1 MQNYLPEVKEET
13 RIEFEDELLIT
24 DFVSIDD
31 FYLITK
37 AVLKPKE
44 RFLSNPE
51 VNPIDYIPTRGLE
64 ETYEAYEEKIY
75 IITFNSK
82 VVKIG
87 RTKVGMK
94 GRHQS
99 YNCGTRK
106 ARAKGTCSVTN
117 YNVTEAQY
125 TAIRDGV
132 NIDWYCF
139 DVPQLKTQL
148 NIFGE
153 NHEVVA
159 ETNDKYESVLINQ
172 YIEASGNKPLLSVNS
187 GVS

>member
-1 MQNYLPEVKEET
+1 MENYLPEVIEET
-13 RIEFEDELLIT
+13 RVDFSKELPIT
-24 DFVSIDD
+24 EFVSLED
-31 FYLITK
+31 FYLIAK
-37 AVLKPKE
+37 ADLKPKE
-44 RFLSNPE
+44 RFLKNPE
-51 VNPIDYIPTRGLE
+51 VNPIDYIPTLGLE
-64 ETYEAYEEKIY
+64 ETYEKYKEQIY
-75 IITFNSK
+75 IITFDNK

-87 RTKVGMK
+87 KTKVGMK

-132 NIDWYCF
+132 SVDWYCF
-139 DVPQLKTQL
+139 DIPQLRTEL

-153 NHEVVA
+153 NHVVVA

-172 YIEASGNKPLLSVNS
+172 YIEAKGNKPLLSVNS